1 MVSLTK
7 TRYDG
12 MRMTMKGEKKMNSS
26 WRFFVVV
33 EALLLLFAVW
43 QIVNNTGLL
52 LLVIFGIFNIYLAMR
67 KYPRTKFQNFQR
79 NLPQIFQHM
88 ISTYTHLRIIATYY
102 L

>member
-1 MVSLTK
+1 
-7 TRYDG
+7 
-12 MRMTMKGEKKMNSS
+12 MRMCQEGEKAMNSS

-67 KYPRTKFQNFQR
+67 KYPRTKFQNFQ
-79 NLPQIFQHM
+79 LILGSLVIF
-88 ISTYTHLRIIATYY
+88 LA
-102 L
+102 